1 MLYCCNTYLAT
12 WLMIQLLHCDVK
24 LTTDMFSLHSLSS
37 PLIGRAASFKALWL
51 AEASSSFRSEP
62 QWSKAPSR
70 VHQLIE
76 ILLLI
81 TQSVHLSSPTKWNF
95 QFPTQ
100 PLSVR
105 YELVRRN
112 DILGQ
117 KILIKYTVMM
127 SLCQHWAGN
136 PSYFSSKN
144 KNKKAGNCS
153 HK

>member
-51 AEASSSFRSEP
+51 AEACSSFRSEP